1 MVHNAVNNDVVR
13 HRHVVARIVEQV
25 GAGGIIQGVRI
36 GRTAVAAHE
45 LPNHRLCRQL
55 RAVGMDTIKIIVA
68 AVAVGERQRHSVP
81 LIPAQAAPTG
91 GGVAQI
97 TAGRANGRLHA
108 IGRHRYARIVSGKVF
123 QLCAGKRAPLRH
135 RRFVLVI
142 AVFVAAADGARD
154 RGGVGG
160 HDGQPHDSHQ

>member
-1 MVHNAVNNDVVR
+1 MTHDAVNKDVIRLLHAVTG
-13 HRHVVARIVEQV
+13 VVEQV
-25 GAGGIIQGVRI
+25 GAGGIIQGVGI
-36 GRTAVAAHE
+36 GRAAVAAHE

-68 AVAVGERQRHSVP
+68 AVAVGECQRHSVP

-97 TAGRANGRLHA
+97 AAGRANGWLHTV
-108 IGRHRYARIVSGKVF
+108 GRHRYARIISGKVF

-135 RRFVLVI
+135 GRFVLMVT
-142 AVFVAAADGARD
+142 VLVTAADRACD
-154 RGGVGG
+154 RGCVGG
-160 HDGQPHDSHQ
+160 HDGQPHDCY

>member
-1 MVHNAVNNDVVR
+1 MTHDAVNKDVIRLLHTVAG
-13 HRHVVARIVEQV
+13 VVKQV

-55 RAVGMDTIKIIVA
+55 RAVGMNAIKIIVA
-68 AVAVGERQRHSVP
+68 AVAVGECQRHSVP

-97 TAGRANGRLHA
+97 AAGRANGWLHA
-108 IGRHRYARIVSGKVF
+108 IGRHRYTRIISGKVF
-123 QLCAGKRAPLRH
+123 QLCTCKRAPLRYG
-135 RRFVLVI
+135 RFVLMVT
-142 AVFVAAADGARD
+142 VLVTTADRACD
-154 RGGVGG
+154 RGCMGG
-160 HDGQPHDSHQ
+160 HDGQTHDCY

>member
-1 MVHNAVNNDVVR
+1 MPHDAVNKDVIRLLHTVTG
-13 HRHVVARIVEQV
+13 VVEQV

-36 GRTAVAAHE
+36 GRAAVAAHE

-55 RAVGMDTIKIIVA
+55 RAVGMDSIKIIVT
-68 AVAVGERQRHSVP
+68 AVAVGECQRHSVP

-97 TAGRANGRLHA
+97 AAGRANGWLHA
-108 IGRHRYARIVSGKVF
+108 IGRHRYACIISGKVF

-135 RRFVLVI
+135 GRFVLMVT
-142 AVFVAAADGARD
+142 VLVTAADRACD
-154 RGGVGG
+154 RGCVGG
-160 HDGQPHDSHQ
+160 HDGQTHDCY